1 MVAGV
6 AMASAGVI
14 AVSPVTPPMPNIQD
28 VQERVS
34 QAVVQLTATANPL
47 VVWQQTIATSLTNL
61 QALATGSQGAFGAL
75 GQQLATG
82 AIFQE
87 IANVLVLNTLNP
99 GPLLDQILNF
109 HTRFGPTI
117 ELALNDTFTR
127 LGDAAEQLPGVLQ
140 ESLTYLS
147 QGQFVEAFSK
157 INGWFVLRV
166 LGGIRP
172 LIPILSIPAQFVGGL
187 PGVDRL
193 DNLLDVVSEFALT
206 KAIFEPFVGAALQTA
221 EIFDAARIALTAGDF
236 GTAVSELVNLP
247 ARVADALLNGIT
259 PAGTTTQW
267 QGLIRG
273 GLGTYLMVT
282 LPNQIAAALTPPAP
296 VVNNALAEG
305 GPNAFSFG
313 GDTFTISTGP
323 EGGGSVGG
331 IDDQEGD
338 IQDPEAKAE
347 AEAEAAAAAAA
358 EAEAKAKAEAET
370 AAAEAAAKAEAD
382 ATAAAEAEAAAKA
395 EAEAA
400 AAEAAAKAEAEA
412 AAAEAAAKAEADAT
426 AAAEAEAKAKAEAE
440 AAAEDAENED
450 NTEKEDKPAEGDDA

>member
-1 MVAGV
+1 MQLAVHADSPVYDFSPSHSPSSRRSTKFMVAGV

-34 QAVVQLTATANPL
+34 QAVVQLTAAANPL

-109 HTRFGPTI
+109 QTRFGPTI
-117 ELALNDTFTR
+117 ELALNNTLTG
-127 LGDAAEQLPGVLQ
+127 LNTAASQLPGVLQ

-166 LGGIRP
+166 LSGIRP
-172 LIPILSIPAQFVGGL
+172 LIPILSIPAQFVGAL

-193 DNLLDVVSEFALT
+193 DNLLDVVSEFALA
-206 KAIFEPFVGAALQTA
+206 KAIFEPLIGAALQTA
-221 EIFDAARIALTAGDF
+221 EIFDATRAALTAGDIE
-236 GTAVSELVNLP
+236 TAANELVNLP
-247 ARVADALLNGIT
+247 ARVANALLNGIT
-259 PAGTTTQW
+259 PAGTTAQW

-273 GLGTYLMVT
+273 GLGTYLLVT
-282 LPNQIAAALTPPAP
+282 LPTQITAALTPPAP
-296 VVNNALAEG
+296 APVAPSA
-305 GPNAFSFG
+305 GPASASFG
-313 GDTFTISTGP
+313 GGETFALNISGP
-323 EGGGSVGG
+323 ERRPRWGHRRPRRRNPRRRSRRRSRSRS
-331 IDDQEGD
+331 EGRSRS
-338 IQDPEAKAE
+338 AKA
-347 AEAEAAAAAAA
+347 AER
-358 EAEAKAKAEAET
+358 
-370 AAAEAAAKAEAD
+370 
-382 ATAAAEAEAAAKA
+382 
-395 EAEAA
+395 
-400 AAEAAAKAEAEA
+400 
-412 AAAEAAAKAEADAT
+412 
-426 AAAEAEAKAKAEAE
+426 
-440 AAAEDAENED
+440 
-450 NTEKEDKPAEGDDA
+450 GRSQGRSRSRSQGRGRGRSRSQGRSRSRS